1 MDDLARKRRQLIV
14 QAAGIAAILGAY
26 MMFIS
31 RKARKQTPMLT
42 IGRRIDM
49 DVARESNLRYIYH
62 SSDINCSNQLRMK
75 RAPFFRLC
83 NLFRER
89 ELLKDSIHTPIEEQV
104 AMFLLVVGHNT
115 RFRALQPTF
124 RRSIEVISRYFKAVL
139 YAVGELRA
147 EMIRP
152 PSNHIHRKIAE
163 NNRFNPYFKVIYF
176 ETLDIV
182 ILIRPMNNPNLYFPI

>member
-14 QAAGIAAILGAY
+14 QAAGIAAVLGAY
-26 MMFIS
+26 MIFIS
-31 RKARKQTPMLT
+31 RRARKQTPML

-49 DVARESNLRYIYH
+49 DAARESNLRYIYH

-75 RAPFFRLC
+75 KAPFFHLC

-89 ELLKDSIHTPIEEQV
+89 ELLQDSIHTSIEEQV

-115 RFRALQPTF
+115 RFRALQPIF
-124 RRSIEVISRYFKAVL
+124 RRSTEVISRYFKAVL

-152 PSNHIHRKIAE
+152 PSTHIHDKIEE
-163 NNRFNPYFKVIYF
+163 NNRFNPYFKVTYF
-176 ETLDIV
+176 EHLDIV
-182 ILIRPMNNPNLYFPI
+182 ISITAMNSP